1 VSGDAGPAGM
11 AGLSGTELAR
21 RFHAEA
27 VAPVLARES
36 PRLRYA
42 AGRLGSGS
50 DVLGLDD
57 ATSRD
62 HDWGCRLT
70 VLVDSADAAAVP
82 QVREQL
88 ERSLPDT
95 WRGYPVRFATTWDDA
110 VSHRVEVAAVGDF
123 ARDRLG
129 LDPLGGLSTVDWLL
143 VTGQGVLEV
152 TAGPVFTDQ
161 TSELTRLRE
170 ILRWYPDDVDR
181 YVLAA
186 GWLQVSYRLPMHGRA
201 ADRGDD
207 AGSRVIAG
215 AIAASLMR
223 LALLAHRRWA
233 PYEKWL
239 GTAVLGLPEGPALA
253 GWLSQTVT
261 AARWPDREAAMAT
274 AAGLI
279 AAAQRDRGVPADQ
292 EAPVLRQ
299 YWDRPYRHVD
309 PEVFRG
315 LREAISDPGLAR
327 LPAELGA
334 AEQWVSDVE
343 TLHRPGRRAALA
355 AAYRS
360 WLSGA

>member
-1 VSGDAGPAGM
+1 MRAP
-11 AGLSGTELAR
+11 R
-21 RFHAEA
+21 YPHA
-27 VAPVLARES
+27 
-36 PRLRYA
+36 
-42 AGRLGSGS
+42 
-50 DVLGLDD
+50 
-57 ATSRD
+57 
-62 HDWGCRLT
+62 
-70 VLVDSADAAAVP
+70 
-82 QVREQL
+82 
-88 ERSLPDT
+88 
-95 WRGYPVRFATTWDDA
+95 
-110 VSHRVEVAAVGDF
+110 
-123 ARDRLG
+123 
-129 LDPLGGLSTVDWLL
+129 
-143 VTGQGVLEV
+143 
-152 TAGPVFTDQ
+152 
-161 TSELTRLRE
+161 
-170 ILRWYPDDVDR
+170 
-181 YVLAA
+181 
-186 GWLQVSYRLPMHGRA
+186 
-201 ADRGDD
+201 
-207 AGSRVIAG
+207 
-215 AIAASLMR
+215 
-223 LALLAHRRWA
+223 
-233 PYEKWL
+233 
-239 GTAVLGLPEGPALA
+239 LGLPEGPALA